1 MTTQL
6 LIAILLMLIAM
17 YAAIKLVRFAARIC
31 VTVLCLGGCGFVAFN
46 VMTGEW
52 ADWQSIIVY
61 SLTTG
66 FAAALLALPA
76 LPFTY
81 AKRRE

>member
-6 LIAILLMLIAM
+6 VTAILLMLVAM
-17 YAAIKLVRFAARIC
+17 YVAIKLVRFAARIC
-31 VTVLCLGGCGFVAFN
+31 VAVLCLGGCGFVVFN

-52 ADWQSIIVY
+52 TDWGSIVVY
-61 SLTTG
+61 SLVTG

-81 AKRRE
+81 ARRRE